1 MQTGFWLVFVDCI
14 LYFNE
19 FKETYSMKISTVE
32 EWRQSAVKLSGFPL
46 KDIDLIHIDWCDLLA
61 EDEQEQ
67 EEQDNGE
74 SEHDEGNVIYLR

>member
-14 LYFNE
+14 LYLNE
-19 FKETYSMKISTVE
+19 FKETYSLKISTVE

-46 KDIDLIHIDWCDLLA
+46 KDVDIDWCDLFA